1 MASQQSRQL
10 WHNDD
15 DTASLAN
22 ALDKNESI
30 QQEASRVAVELTVI
44 NTVLQQEIPAHA
56 QSGDV
61 AQALRK
67 TNEIEDRIQK
77 SADELA
83 EVNLALEHEIDEREE
98 LERELANAK
107 AQLARV
113 GAKTAVR

>member
-1 MASQQSRQL
+1 MALQQSRQI
-10 WHNDD
+10 WSNEDD
-15 DTASLAN
+15 IAPLVK
-22 ALDKNESI
+22 ALDKNESV

-56 QSGDV
+56 KTGDI

-107 AQLARV
+107 AQLALVDAEAR
-113 GAKTAVR
+113 TR